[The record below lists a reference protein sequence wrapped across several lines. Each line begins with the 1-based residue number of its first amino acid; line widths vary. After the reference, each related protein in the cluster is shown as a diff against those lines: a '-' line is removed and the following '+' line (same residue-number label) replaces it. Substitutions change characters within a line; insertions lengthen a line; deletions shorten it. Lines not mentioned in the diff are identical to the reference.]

1 MSNTRTN
8 KPVIM
13 KNGKSGNGLAYFKLV
28 NLMFFSSLIAL
39 SPLSIN
45 ASEPINITSK
55 SDSGY
60 YEGNYGKGAYW
71 VTSGLYSSIF
81 NIHGKR
87 VTDKPKRYFIY
98 SRGYLDKTSPYQ
110 THHSAAPISNKH
122 IDSKLRLPRK
132 INLKILRI
140 VQSKSIVQV

>member
-1 MSNTRTN
+1 
-8 KPVIM
+8 M

-28 NLMFFSSLIAL
+28 HLMFFSSLIAL

-45 ASEPINITSK
+45 ASEPINIPSK
-55 SDSGY
+55 SDLGY

-71 VTSGLYSSIF
+71 VTPGLYSSMF

-98 SRGYLDKTSPYQ
+98 SRGYLDKTSPHQ

-132 INLKILRI
+132 INLIILRI
-140 VQSKSIVQV
+140 VQSKRIVQV

>member
-1 MSNTRTN
+1 
-8 KPVIM
+8 M

-28 NLMFFSSLIAL
+28 HLLFFSSLVAL

-45 ASEPINITSK
+45 ASEQINITPK
-55 SDSGY
+55 TDSGY

-71 VTSGLYSSIF
+71 VTPGLYSSIF

-87 VTDKPKRYFIY
+87 VTNKPKRYFIY

-110 THHSAAPISNKH
+110 THHSAAPIKNKH
-122 IDSKLRLPRK
+122 IDPKLRLPRK
-132 INLKILRI
+132 ISLKISRT